1 MRELAAD
8 YAGAL
13 DAPLALMAAQAWT
26 GGGAPAFCDDLA
38 RQRARMQGAWSQAL
52 ESVALAAAFDGG
64 TRLVPADVE
73 TPAPMPDTRGQLTGI
88 DPGLMAELT
97 IRLTSAGR
105 ALTGAAAE
113 LAVHLAMAGVPAAP
127 ANTVGVVGEWAEAQ
141 ATVLRR
147 RLEEFESRD
156 RDAKLI
162 PAQLAAYG
170 FFGAY
175 MPGLADEVSA
185 WWQLLPVTDQDNL
198 IVKAPAVTGWLDG
211 FPSQARDAANR
222 IVFNADYAQL
232 ERQKAL
238 LEAEL
243 RGASS
248 GILGV
253 PVLGSVINDVD
264 GTAAKQAQLAYLNG
278 ILSGM
283 DAIKAVLG
291 QPGKGQ
297 PGLPPVYLLGFD
309 DHELGHVILSVGNP
323 DTANDIVTYVP
334 GLGSGFPSTTAGD
347 ITRTTR
353 LWAQASDYAPA
364 GATVASIYWLDYNA
378 PQLLLEKSI
387 NSIDTTSLGI
397 DSAVAFTNDAKAA
410 APALDS
416 FAAGLAAAHDPAFA
430 AHTVMLG
437 HSYGSLVVGEAAVR
451 WPGKLADDLAFV
463 GSPGVG
469 VNKAAQLGVAADHVF
484 AGEAG
489 NDPVPDLPPL
499 DPVEWFNDYS
509 SHFGTDPAS
518 SQFGARD
525 FYVDPGRSVSL
536 TDPIGAHSQYWDIG
550 SASLKNLARIV
561 DAQYAA
567 IRLVA
572 PIPREPSR

>member
-1 MRELAAD
+1 
-8 YAGAL
+8 
-13 DAPLALMAAQAWT
+13 
-26 GGGAPAFCDDLA
+26 
-38 RQRARMQGAWSQAL
+38 
-52 ESVALAAAFDGG
+52 
-64 TRLVPADVE
+64 
-73 TPAPMPDTRGQLTGI
+73 
-88 DPGLMAELT
+88 
-97 IRLTSAGR
+97 
-105 ALTGAAAE
+105 
-113 LAVHLAMAGVPAAP
+113 
-127 ANTVGVVGEWAEAQ
+127 
-141 ATVLRR
+141 
-147 RLEEFESRD
+147 
-156 RDAKLI
+156 
-162 PAQLAAYG
+162 
-170 FFGAY
+170 
-175 MPGLADEVSA
+175 
-185 WWQLLPVTDQDNL
+185 
-198 IVKAPAVTGWLDG
+198 
-211 FPSQARDAANR
+211 
-222 IVFNADYAQL
+222 
-232 ERQKAL
+232 
-238 LEAEL
+238 
-243 RGASS
+243 
-248 GILGV
+248 
-253 PVLGSVINDVD
+253 
-264 GTAAKQAQLAYLNG
+264 
-278 ILSGM
+278 
-283 DAIKAVLG
+283 
-291 QPGKGQ
+291 
-297 PGLPPVYLLGFD
+297 
-309 DHELGHVILSVGNP
+309 
-323 DTANDIVTYVP
+323 VTYVP

-364 GATVASIYWLDYNA
+364 GATVASIY
-378 PQLLLEKSI
+378 
-387 NSIDTTSLGI
+387 TTSLGI
-397 DSAVAFTNDAKAA
+397 DSAVAFINDGKAA

-416 FAAGLAAAHDPAFA
+416 FAAGLAAAHDPAFT

-437 HSYGSLVVGEAAVR
+437 HSDGSLVVGEAAVR
-451 WPGKLADDLAFV
+451 WPGKLADDLAFA